1 MQKFLKNLKI
11 RLVADNLTQID
22 LAEKIGISV
31 NTIRSWYSKD
41 SVPDINTAT
50 KIAEC
55 LSVSLNELVYGSSN
69 NNDVTPK
76 EIEYLKKYRALKS
89 ANKDVV
95 ITFIDALYEQ
105 EKKTKE
111 NLKND

>member
-1 MQKFLKNLKI
+1 MHQFLTNLKLKLI
-11 RLVADNLTQID
+11 TEHKTQSE
-22 LAEKIGISV
+22 LAEKIGVSI
-31 NTIRSWYSKD
+31 NTIRGWFAKD
-41 SVPDINTAT
+41 VLPDVFIAT

-55 LSVSLNELVYGSSN
+55 LSTTVEELVYGSSN
-69 NNDVTPK
+69 NKDVTPK